1 MRMLIDLVF
10 VFVFFVLALA
20 CLITFFCSDGN
31 RFDLLVYAIFS
42 AILSMLLLNTYVKRL
57 NYNK

>member
-1 MRMLIDLVF
+1 MKMLIDLVF
-10 VFVFFVLALA
+10 VFVFIAIALG
-20 CLITFFCSDGN
+20 CLITFFCHDSN

-42 AILSMLLLNTYVKRL
+42 TILSMLMLNSYVKRL

>member
-1 MRMLIDLVF
+1 MRLLIDLVF
-10 VFVFFVLALA
+10 AFVFSVIAVG
-20 CLITFFCSDGN
+20 CLIAFFCSDGN

-42 AILSMLLLNTYVKRL
+42 AILSMLMLNSYAKRL

>member
-1 MRMLIDLVF
+1 MRLLIDLVF
-10 VFVFFVLALA
+10 VIVFIALALG

-42 AILSMLLLNTYVKRL
+42 TILSMLMLNTYVKRL

>member
-10 VFVFFVLALA
+10 VFVFIVLALG
-20 CLITFFCSDGN
+20 CLITFLCTGFN
-31 RFDLLVYAIFS
+31 RFDLVVYAIFS
-42 AILSMLLLNTYVKRL
+42 YILSMLLLNAYVQQK

>member
-1 MRMLIDLVF
+1 MLIDLVF
-10 VFVFFVLALA
+10 VFVFIAIALG

-31 RFDLLVYAIFS
+31 RFDLLVYAIFRT
-42 AILSMLLLNTYVKRL
+42 ILSMLILNSYVKRL